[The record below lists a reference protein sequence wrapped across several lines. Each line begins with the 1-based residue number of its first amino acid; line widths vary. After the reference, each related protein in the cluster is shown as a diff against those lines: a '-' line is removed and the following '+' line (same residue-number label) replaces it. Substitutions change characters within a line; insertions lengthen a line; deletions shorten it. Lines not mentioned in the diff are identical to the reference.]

1 MFSDRRTWDQME
13 QRKVLCIDDL
23 PHDIQLEILKYVPL
37 KSWPLATDIL
47 PSGLAAACI
56 WKQLDLD
63 VVDDICDGIVAL
75 LLDNACSIRCMT
87 WNCAAWTSKSN
98 VSLVLHQLLEVEVL
112 NLAFNENIK
121 TFISCII

>member
-1 MFSDRRTWDQME
+1 MFSDRQTWDQME

-23 PHDIQLEILKYVPL
+23 PQDIQLEILKYVPL

-56 WKQLDLD
+56 WKRLDLD

-87 WNCAAWTSKSN
+87 WNCAA
-98 VSLVLHQLLEVEVL
+98 
-112 NLAFNENIK
+112 
-121 TFISCII
+121 